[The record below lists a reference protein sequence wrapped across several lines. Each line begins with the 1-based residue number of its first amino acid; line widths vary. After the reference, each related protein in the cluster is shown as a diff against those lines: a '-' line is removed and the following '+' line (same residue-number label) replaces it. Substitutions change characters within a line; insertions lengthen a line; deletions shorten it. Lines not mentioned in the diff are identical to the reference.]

1 VNQTAVLLVVGGP
14 WRHVGI
20 HFSAFITHLL
30 FEGTQKV
37 AQVLGTGV
45 TFTELQ
51 VATLNLIQ
59 KMTVFVEELVVGRLH
74 FTEL

>member
-1 VNQTAVLLVVGGP
+1 MDQTAVLLVVGGP
-14 WRHVGI
+14 WGHVGI

-30 FEGTQKV
+30 LQGTQKI

-59 KMTVFVEELVVGRLH
+59 KMTVFVEELVVCRLH
-74 FTEL
+74 FMEL